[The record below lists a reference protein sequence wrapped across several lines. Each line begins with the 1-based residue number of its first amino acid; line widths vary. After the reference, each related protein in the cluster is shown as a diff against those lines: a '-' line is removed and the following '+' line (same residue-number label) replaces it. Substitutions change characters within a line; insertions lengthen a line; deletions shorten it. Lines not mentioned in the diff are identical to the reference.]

1 MLLLL
6 RVGLLLLLVHMR
18 GKGVGLE
25 AACGGGLRSCQ
36 KLMHHEKEGEEAPH
50 EGRGT
55 NPCSNAT
62 FLGVW
67 CGIGPC

>member
-36 KLMHHEKEGEEAPH
+36 KLMHHEKEGEEAPR
-50 EGRGT
+50 GRR
-55 NPCSNAT
+55 
-62 FLGVW
+62 VRE
-67 CGIGPC
+67 